1 LFAHAI
7 HFIKN
12 LARTNLCHPVFHVTL
27 TFTLTHFQGFLS
39 NWFIREHTNPD
50 FSTTFY
56 VTSHRTT
63 SCFDLTRSNA
73 TATSCFQAKITKT
86 NFGATLGQAAVA
98 ALHLLAKLC
107 TLWL

>member
-1 LFAHAI
+1 PSAGDLRGTPYYTFFFQAEDGI
-7 HFIKN
+7 
-12 LARTNLCHPVFHVTL
+12 RVFHVTGVQTCAL
-27 TFTLTHFQGFLS
+27 PIWSHYCAS
-39 NWFIREHTNPD
+39 D